1 MTDRGPSGKRQG
13 AETGPRLR
21 GDRPELPSARLDD
34 DGPAGAYDELP
45 DYAFALDPFQVA
57 AIESLDAG
65 RSVLVAAPTGSGK
78 TVVAEHAVA
87 LALAAGRRVFYTT
100 PIKALSNQKFA
111 DLARRYGPS
120 RVGLLTGDNAINGDA
135 PVVVMTTEV
144 LRNMIY
150 AGSAG
155 LDELSWV
162 VLDEVHYLQDAY
174 RGPVWEEVII
184 HAPPRV
190 RLVCLSATVSNAQE
204 LADWISLVRGRCDV
218 VVETERPVQLDHLFM
233 AAERSTDRLHVLPT
247 LVDGRPNPDGRRFD
261 AAAPRV
267 RGRPGRPRLRFSTPR
282 RVDVVDELADRDLV
296 PALYFIFSRAGCD
309 EAVSSCLGAGLRLT
323 PPDERDRIRVIAEDH
338 TRNLSDADLDVLRY
352 PTWLG
357 GLEAG
362 IAAHHAGMVPPFKE
376 AVEACF
382 VEGLVKVVFATETL
396 ALGVN
401 MPARTVVIE
410 KLTKFNGERHEF
422 LNPGEYTQLTGRA
435 GRRGIDPMG
444 HAVVLWN
451 PFVTFDDVAAL
462 AASRSFALRSAFRP
476 TYNMSANL
484 VRRYGE
490 EDATRL
496 LNRSFA
502 QYQADRSVVQ
512 LEQRLRER
520 RAEVERL
527 REALPV
533 PAEQI
538 AELRS
543 LRRRAEDAG
552 TPDQIERRAI
562 ESAVARLAP
571 GSVIRLDREQAE
583 PGVVVSVGQRRGGG
597 VRVKALTASRRMVL
611 VRPEDFQELP
621 ARLGEIELPR
631 PYAPYERHFQDEV
644 VRRLARARLAG
655 GDGRRD
661 GGGRGGRGGRHGRAA
676 EHGGTSQGPA
686 NRGRDNRG
694 PHGQR
699 GSVPAVSE
707 PLPAGRRRA
716 AALWR
721 QVERH
726 PLTGHPQLDQLL
738 RAAARIERF
747 ERDIADL
754 SRRVDRVADTV
765 ARRFT
770 RLLGLLEA
778 WGYVD
783 GWRLTARGQLLARC
797 YHECDLLV
805 VEALARGYLD
815 DLDAPAFAALV
826 SVFSYEHRSRTAPQQ
841 SWMPSPLARDRY
853 QGIQELW
860 RELNNEEESAHLPLT
875 REPDATFAGL
885 AYAWASGG
893 DLDDVLLDEEV
904 SGGDFVRNV
913 KQLVDLCRQ
922 LGDLAPVP
930 GTARAARRAAE
941 LLYRGVVAASSVVEV
956 DDDLPDLD
964 EEPEPP
970 EGAGHHRPRD
980 GRTHADAA
988 ADGDADADGDLDAD
1002 TDADGGFGVR
1012 QAEPAPRLDDEFG
1025 TSSLVDGRD
1034 PA

>member
-1 MTDRGPSGKRQG
+1 
-13 AETGPRLR
+13 
-21 GDRPELPSARLDD
+21 
-34 DGPAGAYDELP
+34 
-45 DYAFALDPFQVA
+45 
-57 AIESLDAG
+57 
-65 RSVLVAAPTGSGK
+65 
-78 TVVAEHAVA
+78 
-87 LALAAGRRVFYTT
+87 
-100 PIKALSNQKFA
+100 
-111 DLARRYGPS
+111 
-120 RVGLLTGDNAINGDA
+120 
-135 PVVVMTTEV
+135 
-144 LRNMIY
+144 
-150 AGSAG
+150 
-155 LDELSWV
+155 
-162 VLDEVHYLQDAY
+162 
-174 RGPVWEEVII
+174 
-184 HAPPRV
+184 
-190 RLVCLSATVSNAQE
+190 
-204 LADWISLVRGRCDV
+204 
-218 VVETERPVQLDHLFM
+218 
-233 AAERSTDRLHVLPT
+233 
-247 LVDGRPNPDGRRFD
+247 
-261 AAAPRV
+261 
-267 RGRPGRPRLRFSTPR
+267 
-282 RVDVVDELADRDLV
+282 
-296 PALYFIFSRAGCD
+296 
-309 EAVSSCLGAGLRLT
+309 
-323 PPDERDRIRVIAEDH
+323 
-338 TRNLSDADLDVLRY
+338 
-352 PTWLG
+352 
-357 GLEAG
+357 
-362 IAAHHAGMVPPFKE
+362 
-376 AVEACF
+376 
-382 VEGLVKVVFATETL
+382 
-396 ALGVN
+396 
-401 MPARTVVIE
+401 
-410 KLTKFNGERHEF
+410 
-422 LNPGEYTQLTGRA
+422 
-435 GRRGIDPMG
+435 
-444 HAVVLWN
+444 
-451 PFVTFDDVAAL
+451 
-462 AASRSFALRSAFRP
+462 
-476 TYNMSANL
+476 
-484 VRRYGE
+484 
-490 EDATRL
+490 
-496 LNRSFA
+496 
-502 QYQADRSVVQ
+502 
-512 LEQRLRER
+512 
-520 RAEVERL
+520 
-527 REALPV
+527 
-533 PAEQI
+533 
-538 AELRS
+538 
-543 LRRRAEDAG
+543 
-552 TPDQIERRAI
+552 
-562 ESAVARLAP
+562 
-571 GSVIRLDREQAE
+571 
-583 PGVVVSVGQRRGGG
+583 
-597 VRVKALTASRRMVL
+597 
-611 VRPEDFQELP
+611 
-621 ARLGEIELPR
+621 
-631 PYAPYERHFQDEV
+631 
-644 VRRLARARLAG
+644 
-655 GDGRRD
+655 
-661 GGGRGGRGGRHGRAA
+661 
-676 EHGGTSQGPA
+676 
-686 NRGRDNRG
+686 
-694 PHGQR
+694 
-699 GSVPAVSE
+699 VSE

-930 GTARAARRAAE
+930 ATARAARRAAE